1 MSGAGIDLSVVR
13 EIALQLPDVVESTTF
28 RGASWKL
35 RGKLLACQA
44 IHKSA
49 EPSSLMVRVSFD
61 ERARL
66 LAAEP
71 RTYYLTDHYL
81 KYPAVLARLSQLT
94 RNSLRDLL
102 GVAWLFV
109 GEQTRT
115 SGRARQKPEASDKA
129 GPKPPRSRNR
139 KH

>member
-35 RGKLLACQA
+35 RGKLIACQA

-81 KYPAVLARLSQLT
+81 QYPAVLARLSRLT

-109 GEQTRT
+109 GEQTKT
-115 SGRARQKPEASDKA
+115 SGRARQKPAVSA
-129 GPKPPRSRNR
+129 GSKPPRSRNR